1 MIPKEQSTIKCPNC
15 RQDIL
20 KSKMFLHE
28 GFCNRNNIFCEHCER
43 VYLKQDYNDHI
54 LEITENLSKKN
65 MKTISEVLQKNIKN
79 NKIGIEENEPKNEN
93 QKSSDKEKE
102 IKWIEEYEIKNP
114 IVISPFGQIVSEKNK
129 NEFLLPILGLDNTE
143 KNNYINEFYF
153 NQEDIMKINNNA
165 LNYANM
171 NYKTFYKKKMNKIYS
186 SNNIKTQILKNQYKN
201 SLSNNKNKKKK
212 NLVIKEVKIDNNDL
226 ILKEKFI
233 NEYKN
238 LLNRNLS
245 RNDSEL
251 NETNLNKIN
260 LTEVNYNKI
269 DNNNNLDNNNENNNR
284 NSIIINNNIY
294 AYNEDNSIHKLN
306 NFIYDNIQMNSK
318 YKTKTVFNP
327 IRHANLNKIKRKKKN
342 LTNEIDNNINN
353 SELLSKEPLDN
364 INKKNIKSLAKN
376 IEIQIETNPIYNSK
390 KNINKTEKG
399 NINSK
404 HIIKLKIDLSQ
415 FDNKENIE
423 DSSIDDKNREILIN
437 HIKPNLPSINNEGRK
452 YRMKIPQRV
461 GKSEDKYNIRK
472 KIFQTSIKHITKGK
486 NNNYHSPKD
495 NIRCSKKD
503 KKEIKNLKP
512 RNRNKYEKNMKF
524 RPENERSRNKN
535 YTKFK
540 QASQD
545 INNKSLDNID
555 PLFFYEQQRKKT
567 FINRKNNNFH

>member
-28 GFCNRNNIFCEHCER
+28 GFCNRNNIFCQHCER

-212 NLVIKEVKIDNNDL
+212 I
-226 ILKEKFI
+226 
-233 NEYKN
+233 
-238 LLNRNLS
+238 
-245 RNDSEL
+245 
-251 NETNLNKIN
+251 
-260 LTEVNYNKI
+260 
-269 DNNNNLDNNNENNNR
+269 
-284 NSIIINNNIY
+284 
-294 AYNEDNSIHKLN
+294 
-306 NFIYDNIQMNSK
+306 
-318 YKTKTVFNP
+318 
-327 IRHANLNKIKRKKKN
+327 
-342 LTNEIDNNINN
+342 
-353 SELLSKEPLDN
+353 
-364 INKKNIKSLAKN
+364 
-376 IEIQIETNPIYNSK
+376 
-390 KNINKTEKG
+390 
-399 NINSK
+399 
-404 HIIKLKIDLSQ
+404 
-415 FDNKENIE
+415 
-423 DSSIDDKNREILIN
+423 
-437 HIKPNLPSINNEGRK
+437 
-452 YRMKIPQRV
+452 
-461 GKSEDKYNIRK
+461 
-472 KIFQTSIKHITKGK
+472 
-486 NNNYHSPKD
+486 
-495 NIRCSKKD
+495 
-503 KKEIKNLKP
+503 
-512 RNRNKYEKNMKF
+512 
-524 RPENERSRNKN
+524 
-535 YTKFK
+535 
-540 QASQD
+540 
-545 INNKSLDNID
+545 
-555 PLFFYEQQRKKT
+555 
-567 FINRKNNNFH
+567 